1 MAENVR
7 DEISDEDL
15 LARICNA
22 DQRAFEIFYKRYY
35 QRLFRFSYRVT
46 RRLDLIEEVIND
58 VMLVVWNKSASFN
71 SEAKVSTWILGIAY
85 KKCLKAMSDRGQSE
99 LVSLDEFE
107 ELVPGVRDSAMQ
119 RVELDDWLEAALSRI
134 SPEQR
139 AVLELTYH
147 HGMHYSEI
155 ADMLGCPENT
165 VKTRVFH
172 ARKKLQSLVEELND
186 SSPFEHNGESL

>member
-15 LARICNA
+15 LASICNA

-71 SEAKVSTWILGIAY
+71 NEAKVSTWILGIAY
-85 KKCLKAMSDRGQSE
+85 KKCLKAMSDRGQTE

>member
-15 LARICNA
+15 LARICTA
-22 DQRAFEIFYKRYY
+22 DQGAFEIFYKRYY

-58 VMLVVWNKSASFN
+58 VMMVVWNKAASFN

-85 KKCLKAMSDRGQSE
+85 KKCLKAMSERGQSE

-107 ELVPGVRDSAMQ
+107 ELVPGVRDNAMQ
-119 RVELDDWLEAALSRI
+119 RVELEDWLAVALSRI

-155 ADMLGCPENT
+155 AELLGCPENT

-172 ARKKLQSLVEELND
+172 ARKKLQSLIEELND